1 MPVLRDVRIVG
12 VSDWSWTTNAC
23 RLRFQT
29 GDDDDDDDE
38 DAAQEAAVSRWYTS
52 ALPPVAAP
60 FVRYVVEVD
69 DVAFS
74 VTRWNVEPPKLD
86 LDTQK
91 AIRRTLT
98 RAVVDHLPTLWLLR
112 AALKVKNTP
121 APSGGSVLDALVH
134 AAQRSDAQVVRHL
147 GDLAGVFDG
156 LNLSSRRLRA
166 LLDNFASFGRH
177 EERCFKK
184 PHTVV
189 FPGPSDPPEYQAAD
203 FSRCSD
209 AYVRSLNALR
219 PHWMKCRAASAFGL
233 RVTPELVRLS
243 FGDEVVHTFQQQDLF
258 SKLEPVPQ
266 LEAGSTIR
274 SMESPPHMPLPQVVT
289 PVLQGQN
296 SITWFSPEGQ
306 PGTVSVL
313 AGGCDQ
319 FDDRSLEHV
328 GFYCHSCD
336 ARTWSTSH
344 ILKVSLKRKH
354 GGKLYTNATSFF
366 KLIEALRNVT

>member
-12 VSDWSWTTNAC
+12 VSDWSWSTNAC

-29 GDDDDDDDE
+29 GDDDDDDD
-38 DAAQEAAVSRWYTS
+38 DAAQEAAVSQWYTS

-60 FVRYVVEVD
+60 FVRYAVEVD
-69 DVAFS
+69 DVTSS

-86 LDTQK
+86 QDTQK
-91 AIRRTLT
+91 AVRRVLA
-98 RAVVDHLPTLWLLR
+98 RAVVEHLPTLWVLR

-121 APSGGSVLDALVH
+121 APLGGSVLDALVH
-134 AAQRSDAQVVRHL
+134 AAQRSDVQVVRHL
-147 GDLAGVFDG
+147 GDLAGIFDG
-156 LNLSSRRLRA
+156 LNLSTRRLRA
-166 LLDNFASFGRH
+166 VLDNFASFGRH

-184 PHTVV
+184 SHSVV
-189 FPGPSDPPEYQAAD
+189 FPGPQDPPEYQSAD

-209 AYVRSLNALR
+209 ASIRSLNILR
-219 PHWMKCRAASAFGL
+219 PQWMKCRAASAFGL

-243 FGDEVVHTFQQQDLF
+243 FGDDVLHIFQQHDLF
-258 SKLEPVPQ
+258 TKLVSSPLQ
-266 LEAGSTIR
+266 AGT
-274 SMESPPHMPLPQVVT
+274 MVESPPHIPLPQVVT
-289 PVLQGQN
+289 AVLQGQN

-328 GFYCHSCD
+328 GFYCHHCD

-366 KLIEALRNVT
+366 KLVEALRNVT